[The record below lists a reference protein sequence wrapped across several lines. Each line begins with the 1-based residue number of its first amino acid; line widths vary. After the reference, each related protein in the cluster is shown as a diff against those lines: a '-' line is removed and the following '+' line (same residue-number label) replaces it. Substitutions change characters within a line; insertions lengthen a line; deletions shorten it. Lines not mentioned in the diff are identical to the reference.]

1 MRTTRKSGGQPHF
14 KNVVVRWTTRRSA
27 LITNPV
33 GITKKNTSNVNLTE
47 DQRLDLE
54 NIGLYVIM
62 SAYPVLN
69 IYLQVISFF
78 VNFPLI
84 KHMMVESA

>member
-1 MRTTRKSGGQPHF
+1 MLDLRVDCGPTLTQHWL
-14 KNVVVRWTTRRSA
+14 NILCLLESA
-27 LITNPV
+27 L

-54 NIGLYVIM
+54 NIGLYVIV